1 MEINST
7 VYLTDNCPENIDNK
21 KDKDTSNNS
30 SDTIDEIDDNTIN
43 DIINVTINDNTIN
56 INEQSNETESKIDIN
71 LNTENDVNEISE
83 IEKLNN
89 MKRLRNRVKSL
100 LKKPQPIQR
109 SPEWYRARNT
119 IITASEVASCL
130 TLSKKTCEKY
140 VKLYNIK
147 NFKYNDIK
155 SANVYDS
162 LDEYIIKKCKS
173 FYGENVFN
181 DSVYTL
187 WGKKY
192 EPIAVNLYKKVK
204 NTEVYDFG
212 LLRHPYLKWLGAS
225 PDGITP
231 DGVMLEIKCPYS
243 RKIKDS
249 YIPFHYYCQVQIQLQ
264 STLLDEADFLEC
276 EIKEMKSLEEYT
288 QCTDI
293 KGIIINKIN
302 EPDNSETKYIYQDVY
317 DTRDPIDWANT
328 YLTDENKIT
337 YTPIYYKI
345 QKYSILNIKKDQ
357 EWFDSVKDD
366 IKRVHSIIT
375 HYQNNQEDFMK
386 YIEKINKLK
395 NKKHIEAIENSVCL
409 L

>member
-1 MEINST
+1 MDTN
-7 VYLTDNCPENIDNK
+7 LIDNINNL
-21 KDKDTSNNS
+21 KDDKHDNIVKDNQYLNNDNDNDNDDDNNVDNVNS
-30 SDTIDEIDDNTIN
+30 SNK
-43 DIINVTINDNTIN
+43 
-56 INEQSNETESKIDIN
+56 QSSESESKIDIN
-71 LNTENDVNEISE
+71 LNTENVVNDINED
-83 IEKLNN
+83 IERLNN
-89 MKRLRNRVKSL
+89 MKRLRSRVKSL

-109 SPEWYRARNT
+109 SPEWYKARNT

-140 VKLYNIK
+140 VQLYNIK

-162 LDEYIIKKCKS
+162 LDEYIIKKCKA

-181 DSVYTL
+181 DSIYTL

-192 EPIAVNLYKKVK
+192 EPIAVNLYKKLK
-204 NTEVYDFG
+204 NTDVYDFG

-243 RKIKDS
+243 RKIKES

-276 EIKEMKSLEEYT
+276 EIKEMKSLEEYN

-293 KGIIINKIN
+293 KGIIINKLN
-302 EPDNSETKYIYQDVY
+302 EPDNSETKYIYQDVH
-317 DTRDPIDWANT
+317 DICDPIDWANT
-328 YLTDENKIT
+328 YLTDENNKLN

-375 HYQNNQEDFMK
+375 HYQNNQEDFIK

-395 NKKHIEAIENSVCL
+395 NKKHIESIENSVCL